1 MLFTW
6 SYSHARGGAVVYA
19 NPPLGER
26 EEVGRVNNGN
36 IAQILCDA
44 LAAVYTDTV
53 YVPRHGQNDGRAE
66 AMMTWLG
73 YINPPRPGGYDEYML
88 RTQEGELRP

>member
-6 SYSHARGGAVVYA
+6 GYDHARGGAVVFA
-19 NPPLGER
+19 NPPGSDPV
-26 EEVGRVNNGN
+26 EVGSVNNGN
-36 IAQILCDA
+36 VAQILCDA
-44 LAAVYTDTV
+44 LAAVHTGEV

-73 YINPPRPGGYDEYML
+73 YVNPPRPTVSN
-88 RTQEGELRP
+88 R